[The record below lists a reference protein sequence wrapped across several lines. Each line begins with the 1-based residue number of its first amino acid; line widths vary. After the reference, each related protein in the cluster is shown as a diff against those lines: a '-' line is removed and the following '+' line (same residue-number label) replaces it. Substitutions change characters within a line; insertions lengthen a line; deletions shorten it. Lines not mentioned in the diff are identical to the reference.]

1 MAEQTQTT
9 EIASKSST
17 NTGGGLISN
26 IGDTLEKIK
35 RFSNEPA
42 VQRSIPV
49 MITLFV
55 IFIGMVFFIS
65 FREPSRTTLFSSLPE
80 HEKSR
85 VIDVLRSNGIDVSID
100 STTGEVLVPSPEY
113 YEAKMKLA
121 AEGLPSSVPQGY
133 DLLEKIPMG
142 TSRSVEFM
150 KMKQTQEIELARSI
164 NEISYVLGARVHLA
178 IPERSVFVRDAGSPT
193 ASVFVKLA
201 DGRVLNREQVRAIV
215 HIVSSSIP
223 NMSSDNV
230 TVVDQYGKL
239 LSKPEDDP
247 NIALTEKQLNHRI
260 KIESLYRERILSL
273 VTPMVGAGNLT
284 AQVNVEM
291 DFANTQVT
299 EETFDPESIS
309 TRSEQNSADEST
321 DRPARGVPGAVANQ
335 APLAADLQ
343 IDTPTEASEQEFKQR
358 STSNVKNYE
367 VSKKLSTTI
376 GQIGKIR
383 KVKTAVLVKNKIIQT
398 PEGTVTEPLSDEE
411 KEKIS
416 SLVKEAVGFNGDRGD
431 SIVVT
436 SGEFIE
442 ELQVI
447 VTKWYEQAWFQNI
460 AGQIST
466 VLILAIIT
474 FGALKPLLNRILV
487 PSAGVAGAGGPGG
500 AISEADLEAE
510 EEGEVEVQEGES
522 LEDIKA
528 KLKPKKAAISAEMLD
543 TANTYDDKVAVIR
556 MIVGDEA
563 GKVSNV
569 FRQLMKKDAL

>member
-1 MAEQTQTT
+1 MAEQVQTSDITTTTQN
-9 EIASKSST
+9 SNLGLLNNVG
-17 NTGGGLISN
+17 NTL
-26 IGDTLEKIK
+26 DKLRK
-35 RFSNEPA
+35 FSNEPA

-55 IFIGMVFFIS
+55 IFIGLILFVS

-85 VIDVLRSNGIDVSID
+85 VMEVLRNNGIDVSID
-100 STTGEVLVPSPEY
+100 SATGEILVPAPEY

-164 NEISYVLGARVHLA
+164 NEIANITGARVHLA
-178 IPERSVFVRDAGSPT
+178 IPERSVFVRDSASPT

-201 DGRVLNREQVRAIV
+201 DGRVLNRGQIRSIV

-230 TVVDQYGKL
+230 TVVDQYGTL

-273 VTPMVGAGNLT
+273 VSPIVGAGNLT

-291 DFANTQVT
+291 DFTNTQTT
-299 EETFDPESIS
+299 EETFDPESIA

-321 DRPARGVPGAVANQ
+321 DRPARGIPGAVANQ

-343 IDTPTEASEQEFKQR
+343 VQAPETGEPAEFKQR
-358 STSNVKNYE
+358 S
-367 VSKKLSTTI
+367 
-376 GQIGKIR
+376 
-383 KVKTAVLVKNKIIQT
+383 
-398 PEGTVTEPLSDEE
+398 
-411 KEKIS
+411 
-416 SLVKEAVGFNGDRGD
+416 
-431 SIVVT
+431 
-436 SGEFIE
+436 
-442 ELQVI
+442 
-447 VTKWYEQAWFQNI
+447 
-460 AGQIST
+460 
-466 VLILAIIT
+466 
-474 FGALKPLLNRILV
+474 
-487 PSAGVAGAGGPGG
+487 
-500 AISEADLEAE
+500 
-510 EEGEVEVQEGES
+510 
-522 LEDIKA
+522 
-528 KLKPKKAAISAEMLD
+528 
-543 TANTYDDKVAVIR
+543 
-556 MIVGDEA
+556 
-563 GKVSNV
+563 
-569 FRQLMKKDAL
+569 

>member
-1 MAEQTQTT
+1 MAEQTQTS
-9 EIASKSST
+9 EITTANQDT
-17 NTGGGLISN
+17 NTNLIAN
-26 IGDTLEKIK
+26 IGNTLDKLRK
-35 RFSNEPA
+35 FSNEPA

-55 IFIGMVFFIS
+55 IFIGLVLFVS
-65 FREPSRTTLFSSLPE
+65 FREPSRTTFSSLPE

-85 VIDVLRSNGIDVSID
+85 VMEVLRNNGIDVSID
-100 STTGEVLVPSPEY
+100 STTGEILVPAPEY

-164 NEISYVLGARVHLA
+164 NEIAHITGARVHLA
-178 IPERSVFVRDAGSPT
+178 IPERSVFVRDAASPT

-201 DGRVLNREQVRAIV
+201 DGRILNREQIRSIV

-230 TVVDQYGKL
+230 TVVDQYGTL

-273 VTPMVGAGNLT
+273 VSPIVGAGNLT

-321 DRPARGVPGAVANQ
+321 DRPARGIPGAVANQ

-367 VSKKLSTTI
+367 VSKKLSTVV
-376 GQIGKIR
+376 GQTGKIR
-383 KVKTAVLVKNKIIQT
+383 KETAVLVKNKIVET
-398 PEGTVTEPLSDEE
+398 PECTTISEPLSEE
-411 KEKIS
+411 DSEKIS
-416 SLVKEAVGFNGDRGD
+416 SLV
-431 SIVVT
+431 
-436 SGEFIE
+436 
-442 ELQVI
+442 
-447 VTKWYEQAWFQNI
+447 
-460 AGQIST
+460 
-466 VLILAIIT
+466 
-474 FGALKPLLNRILV
+474 
-487 PSAGVAGAGGPGG
+487 
-500 AISEADLEAE
+500 
-510 EEGEVEVQEGES
+510 
-522 LEDIKA
+522 
-528 KLKPKKAAISAEMLD
+528 
-543 TANTYDDKVAVIR
+543 
-556 MIVGDEA
+556 
-563 GKVSNV
+563 
-569 FRQLMKKDAL
+569 

>member
-9 EIASKSST
+9 TELASTQVGST
-17 NTGGGLISN
+17 GLLST
-26 IGDTLEKIK
+26 IGNSLEKFK
-35 RFSNEPA
+35 KFSNEPA
-42 VQRSIPV
+42 VQRSVPV
-49 MITLFV
+49 MIGLFV
-55 IFIGMVFFIS
+55 IFLGLIFFIT
-65 FREPSRTTLFSSLPE
+65 FREPARTALFSSLPE

-85 VIDVLRSNGIDVSID
+85 VMDVLRTNGIDVSID
-100 STTGEVLVPSPEY
+100 RATGEILVPSPEY

-133 DLLEKIPMG
+133 DILEKIPMG

-164 NEISYVLGARVHLA
+164 NEISYILGARVHLA
-178 IPERSVFVRDAGSPT
+178 IPEKSVFVRESSPPT

-201 DGRVLNREQVRAIV
+201 DGRVLSREQIRSIV
-215 HIVSSSIP
+215 HIVSSSVP

-230 TVVDQYGKL
+230 TVVDQYGGL

-247 NIALTEKQLNHRI
+247 NVALTEKQLAHRI

-273 VTPMVGAGNLT
+273 VSPIVGAGNLT

-291 DFANTQVT
+291 DYTNTQTT

-309 TRSEQNSADEST
+309 TRSEQNSSDEST
-321 DRPARGVPGAVANQ
+321 DRPARGIPGAVANQ
-335 APLAADLQ
+335 APLAADLAVEQ
-343 IDTPTEASEQEFKQR
+343 PAADEPQEFKQR
-358 STSNVKNYE
+358 SSSNVKNYE

-383 KVKTAVLVKNKIIQT
+383 KVKTAVLVKNKMVET
-398 PEGTVTEPLSDEE
+398 AEGLSSEPLGEE
-411 KEKIS
+411 DKEKIS

-436 SGEFIE
+436 SGDFIE
-442 ELQVI
+442 EMDVI
-447 VTKWYEQAWFQNI
+447 STKWYEESWFQNLV
-460 AGQIST
+460 GQFST
-466 VLILAIIT
+466 VLILAIVT

-487 PSAGVAGAGGPGG
+487 PTAGVSGAPGM
-500 AISEADLEAE
+500 SESDLEAE
-510 EEGEVEVQEGES
+510 EAEEEVQVQEGES

-528 KLKPKKAAISAEMLD
+528 KLKPKKQTISAEMLD
-543 TANTYDDKVAVIR
+543 TANSYDDKVAVIR

-569 FRQLMKKDAL
+569 FRQLMKKDIT

>member
-1 MAEQTQTT
+1 MAEQTQTS
-9 EIASKSST
+9 EITTANQDT
-17 NTGGGLISN
+17 NTNLIAN
-26 IGDTLEKIK
+26 IGNTLDKLRK
-35 RFSNEPA
+35 FSNEPA

-55 IFIGMVFFIS
+55 IFIGLVLFVS

-85 VIDVLRSNGIDVSID
+85 VMEVLRNNGIDVSID
-100 STTGEVLVPSPEY
+100 STTGEILVPAPEY

-164 NEISYVLGARVHLA
+164 NEIAHITGARVHLA
-178 IPERSVFVRDAGSPT
+178 IPERSVFVRDAASPT

-201 DGRVLNREQVRAIV
+201 DGRILNREQIRSIV

-230 TVVDQYGKL
+230 TVVDQYGTL

-273 VTPMVGAGNLT
+273 VSPIVGAGNLT

-291 DFANTQVT
+291 DFTNTQTT
-299 EETFDPESIS
+299 EETFDPESIA

-321 DRPARGVPGAVANQ
+321 DRPARGIPGAVANQ

-343 IDTPTEASEQEFKQR
+343 IDAPTEETEQEFKQR

-367 VSKKLSTTI
+367 VSKKLSTVV

-383 KVKTAVLVKNKIIQT
+383 KVKTAVLVKNKIVET
-398 PEGTVTEPLSDEE
+398 PEGTTITEPLSAEDS
-411 KEKIS
+411 EKIS

-436 SGEFIE
+436 SGDFIE
-442 ELQVI
+442 EMDLVS
-447 VTKWYEQAWFQNI
+447 VNWYEESWFQNLI
-460 AGQIST
+460 GQLST

-487 PSAGVAGAGGPGG
+487 PSAGAAGAPSG
-500 AISEADLEAE
+500 AMSEEDLEAE
-510 EEGEVEVQEGES
+510 PEEEVEVQEGES

-528 KLKPKKAAISAEMLD
+528 KLKPKKTAISAEMLD

-569 FRQLMKKDAL
+569 FRQLMKKDA

>member
-1 MAEQTQTT
+1 MAEQTQNTS
-9 EIASKSST
+9 EIATTKIST
-17 NTGGGLISN
+17 NGV
-26 IGDTLEKIK
+26 IGTIGNSLEKFK

-49 MITLFV
+49 MIGLFV
-55 IFIGMVFFIS
+55 IFIGLIFFMT
-65 FREPSRTTLFSSLPE
+65 FREPARTTLFSSLPE

-85 VIDVLRSNGIDVSID
+85 VVDVLRSNGIDVSID
-100 STTGEVLVPSPEY
+100 KTTGEVLVPSPEY

-164 NEISYVLGARVHLA
+164 NEISYIIGARVHLA
-178 IPERSVFVRDAGSPT
+178 IPEKSVFVRETSPPT
-193 ASVFVKLA
+193 ASVFIKLA
-201 DGRVLNREQVRAIV
+201 EGRVLGKEQVRSIV

-230 TVVDQYGKL
+230 TVVDQYGGL

-247 NIALTEKQLNHRI
+247 NIALTDKQLSHRI

-273 VTPMVGAGNLT
+273 VSPIVGVGNLT

-291 DFANTQVT
+291 DYTNTQTT

-309 TRSEQNSADEST
+309 TRSEQNSLDESS
-321 DRPARGVPGAVANQ
+321 DRPARGIPGAVANQ
-335 APLAADLQ
+335 APLAADLAVEEPQ
-343 IDTPTEASEQEFKQR
+343 SDEQQEFKQR
-358 STSNVKNYE
+358 SSSNVKNYE
-367 VSKKLSTTI
+367 VSKKLSTTV

-383 KVKTAVLVKNKIIQT
+383 KVKTAVLVKNKIVVT
-398 PEGTVTEPLSDEE
+398 PEGSVSEPISEE
-411 KEKIS
+411 DKEKIS
-416 SLVKEAVGFNGDRGD
+416 SLVKEAVGFNDDRGD

-436 SGEFIE
+436 SGDFIE
-442 ELQVI
+442 EIDVLSI
-447 VTKWYEQAWFQNI
+447 NWYESAWFQNLV
-460 AGQIST
+460 GQLST

-487 PSAGVAGAGGPGG
+487 PTTGTGTQAGMT
-500 AISEADLEAE
+500 EADLEAE
-510 EEGEVEVQEGES
+510 ETDDEVQVQEGES

-528 KLKPKKAAISAEMLD
+528 KLKPKKATISAEMLD
-543 TANTYDDKVAVIR
+543 TANSYDDKVAVIR

-569 FRQLMKKDAL
+569 FRQLMKKDEI

>member
-9 EIASKSST
+9 TELTSAQVGST
-17 NTGGGLISN
+17 GLLST
-26 IGDTLEKIK
+26 IGNSLEKFK
-35 RFSNEPA
+35 KFSNEPA
-42 VQRSIPV
+42 VQRSVPV
-49 MITLFV
+49 MIGLFV
-55 IFIGMVFFIS
+55 IFLGLIFFIT
-65 FREPSRTTLFSSLPE
+65 FREPSRTALFSSLPE

-85 VIDVLRSNGIDVSID
+85 VMDVLRTNGIDVSID
-100 STTGEVLVPSPEY
+100 RATGEILVPSPEY

-133 DLLEKIPMG
+133 DILEKIPMG

-164 NEISYVLGARVHLA
+164 NEISYILGARVHLA
-178 IPERSVFVRDAGSPT
+178 IPEKSVFVRESSPPT

-201 DGRVLNREQVRAIV
+201 DGRVLSREQIRSIV
-215 HIVSSSIP
+215 HIVSSSVP

-230 TVVDQYGKL
+230 TVVDQYGGL

-247 NIALTEKQLNHRI
+247 NVALTQKQLAHRI

-273 VTPMVGAGNLT
+273 VSPIVGAGNLT

-291 DFANTQVT
+291 DYTNTQTT

-309 TRSEQNSADEST
+309 TRSEQNSQDEST
-321 DRPARGVPGAVANQ
+321 DRPARGIPGAVANQ
-335 APLAADLQ
+335 APLAADLGV
-343 IDTPTEASEQEFKQR
+343 EAPAADEPQEFKQR
-358 STSNVKNYE
+358 SSSNVKNYE

-383 KVKTAVLVKNKIIQT
+383 KVKTAVLVKNKMVET
-398 PEGTVTEPLSDEE
+398 AEGLSSEPLGEE
-411 KEKIS
+411 DKEKIS

-436 SGEFIE
+436 SGDFIE
-442 ELQVI
+442 EMDVI
-447 VTKWYEQAWFQNI
+447 TTKWYEESWFQNLV
-460 AGQIST
+460 GQFST
-466 VLILAIIT
+466 VLILAIVT

-487 PSAGVAGAGGPGG
+487 PTAGVSGAPGM
-500 AISEADLEAE
+500 SESDLEAE
-510 EEGEVEVQEGES
+510 EAEDEVQVQEGES

-528 KLKPKKAAISAEMLD
+528 KLKPKKQTISAEMLD
-543 TANTYDDKVAVIR
+543 TANSYDDKVAVIR

-569 FRQLMKKDAL
+569 FRQLMKKDIT

>member
-9 EIASKSST
+9 TELASTQVGST
-17 NTGGGLISN
+17 GLLST
-26 IGDTLEKIK
+26 IGNSLEKFK
-35 RFSNEPA
+35 KFSNEPA
-42 VQRSIPV
+42 VQRSVPV
-49 MITLFV
+49 MIGLFV
-55 IFIGMVFFIS
+55 IFLGLIFFVT
-65 FREPSRTTLFSSLPE
+65 FREPARTTLFSSLPE

-85 VIDVLRSNGIDVSID
+85 VMDVLRTNGIDVSID
-100 STTGEVLVPSPEY
+100 RTTGEILVPSPEY

-164 NEISYVLGARVHLA
+164 NEISYILGARVHLA
-178 IPERSVFVRDAGSPT
+178 IPEKSVFVRESSPPT
-193 ASVFVKLA
+193 ASVFIKLA
-201 DGRVLNREQVRAIV
+201 DGRVLSREQIRSIV
-215 HIVSSSIP
+215 HIVSSSVP

-230 TVVDQYGKL
+230 TVVDQYGGL

-247 NIALTEKQLNHRI
+247 NVALTQKQLAHRI

-273 VTPMVGAGNLT
+273 VSPIVGAGNLT

-291 DFANTQVT
+291 DYTNTQTT

-309 TRSEQNSADEST
+309 TRSEQNSQDEST
-321 DRPARGVPGAVANQ
+321 DRPARGIPGAVANQ
-335 APLAADLQ
+335 APLAADLGV
-343 IDTPTEASEQEFKQR
+343 EAPAADEPQEFKQR
-358 STSNVKNYE
+358 SSSNVKNYE

-376 GQIGKIR
+376 GQIGQIR
-383 KVKTAVLVKNKIIQT
+383 KVKTAVLVKNKMVET
-398 PEGTVTEPLSDEE
+398 AEGLSSEPLGEE
-411 KEKIS
+411 DKEKIS
-416 SLVKEAVGFNGDRGD
+416 SLVKEAVGFNEDRGD

-436 SGEFIE
+436 SGDFVE
-442 ELQVI
+442 EMDVI
-447 VTKWYEQAWFQNI
+447 STKWYEESWFQNLV
-460 AGQIST
+460 GQFST
-466 VLILAIIT
+466 VLILAIVT

-487 PSAGVAGAGGPGG
+487 PTAGVSGAPGM
-500 AISEADLEAE
+500 SESDLEAE
-510 EEGEVEVQEGES
+510 ESEEEVQVQEGES

-528 KLKPKKAAISAEMLD
+528 KLKPKKQTISAEMLD
-543 TANTYDDKVAVIR
+543 TANSYDDKVAVIR

-569 FRQLMKKDAL
+569 FRQLMKKDIT

>member
-1 MAEQTQTT
+1 MAEDIQTA
-9 EIASKSST
+9 EIAKTQIT
-17 NTGGGLISN
+17 NQGFLANVGNS
-26 IGDTLEKIK
+26 LEKIK
-35 RFSNEPA
+35 KFSNEPA

-55 IFIGMVFFIS
+55 IFIGLVFFIS
-65 FREPSRTTLFSSLPE
+65 FREPSRTTLFSALPE

-85 VIDVLRSNGIDVSID
+85 VMDVLRANGIDVSID
-100 STTGEVLVPSPEY
+100 RTTGEILVPSPEY

-133 DLLEKIPMG
+133 DVLEKIPMG

-164 NEISYVLGARVHLA
+164 NEIANIVGARVHLA
-178 IPERSVFVRDAGSPT
+178 IPEKSVFVRDSSPPT

-201 DGRVLNREQVRAIV
+201 DGRALGLEQIRSIV

-223 NMSSDNV
+223 NMTSDNV
-230 TVVDQYGKL
+230 TVVDQYGSL

-247 NIALTEKQLNHRI
+247 NLAMTEKQLAHRV
-260 KIESLYRERILSL
+260 KIESIYRQRILSL
-273 VTPMVGAGNLT
+273 VSPIVGAGNLT

-291 DFANTQVT
+291 DFTSNQTT
-299 EETFDPESIS
+299 EEIFDPESIS
-309 TRSEQNSADEST
+309 TRSEQNSQDEST
-321 DRPARGVPGAVANQ
+321 DRPARGIPGAVANQ

-343 IDTPTEASEQEFKQR
+343 VDAPETGTAAEFKQR
-358 STSNVKNYE
+358 SSSNVKNYE
-367 VSKKLSTTI
+367 VSKKLSTTV
-376 GQIGKIR
+376 GQIGKIK
-383 KVKTAVLVKNKIIQT
+383 KVKTAVLVKNKIVET
-398 PEGTVTEPLSDEE
+398 PEGSVSEPLSDED
-411 KEKIS
+411 KEKIT
-416 SLVKEAVGFNGDRGD
+416 SLVKEAVGFNEDRED

-436 SGEFIE
+436 SGDFIQE
-442 ELQVI
+442 MDVI
-447 VTKWYEQAWFQNI
+447 TKKWYEESWFQNMV
-460 AGQIST
+460 GQLST
-466 VLILAIIT
+466 VLILAIVT

-487 PSAGVAGAGGPGG
+487 PSAGVGGGVAGA
-500 AISEADLEAE
+500 SEADLEAE
-510 EEGEVEVQEGES
+510 EAEDEVQVQEGES

-528 KLKPKKAAISAEMLD
+528 KLKPKKSTISADMLD

-569 FRQLMKKDAL
+569 FRQLMKKDV

>member
-9 EIASKSST
+9 TELASTQVGST
-17 NTGGGLISN
+17 GLLST
-26 IGDTLEKIK
+26 IGNSLEKFK
-35 RFSNEPA
+35 KFSNEPA
-42 VQRSIPV
+42 VQRSVPV
-49 MITLFV
+49 MIGLFV
-55 IFIGMVFFIS
+55 IFLGLIFFIT
-65 FREPSRTTLFSSLPE
+65 FREPSRTALFSSLPE

-85 VIDVLRSNGIDVSID
+85 VMDVLRTNGIDVSID
-100 STTGEVLVPSPEY
+100 RATGEILVPSPEY

-133 DLLEKIPMG
+133 DILEKIPMG

-164 NEISYVLGARVHLA
+164 NEISYILGARVHLA
-178 IPERSVFVRDAGSPT
+178 IPEKSVFVRESSPPT

-201 DGRVLNREQVRAIV
+201 DGRVLSREQIRSIV
-215 HIVSSSIP
+215 HIVSSSVP

-230 TVVDQYGKL
+230 TVVDQYGGL

-247 NIALTEKQLNHRI
+247 NVALTEKQLAHRI

-273 VTPMVGAGNLT
+273 VSPIVGAGNLT

-291 DFANTQVT
+291 DYTNTQTT

-309 TRSEQNSADEST
+309 TRSEQNSSDEST
-321 DRPARGVPGAVANQ
+321 DRPARGIPGAVANQ
-335 APLAADLQ
+335 APLAADLAVEQ
-343 IDTPTEASEQEFKQR
+343 PAADEPQEFKQR
-358 STSNVKNYE
+358 SSSNVKNYE

-383 KVKTAVLVKNKIIQT
+383 KVKTAVLVKNKMVET
-398 PEGTVTEPLSDEE
+398 AEGLSSEPLGEE
-411 KEKIS
+411 DKEKIS

-436 SGEFIE
+436 SGDFIE
-442 ELQVI
+442 EMDVI
-447 VTKWYEQAWFQNI
+447 STKWYEESWFQNLV
-460 AGQIST
+460 GQFST
-466 VLILAIIT
+466 VLILAIVT

-487 PSAGVAGAGGPGG
+487 PTAGVSGAPGM
-500 AISEADLEAE
+500 SESDLEAE
-510 EEGEVEVQEGES
+510 EAEEEVQVQEGES

-528 KLKPKKAAISAEMLD
+528 KLKPKKQTISAEMLD
-543 TANTYDDKVAVIR
+543 TANSYDDKVAVIR

-569 FRQLMKKDAL
+569 FRQLMKKDIT

>member
-9 EIASKSST
+9 EIANNQVNAGGILSNVG
-17 NTGGGLISN
+17 NTF
-26 IGDTLEKIK
+26 DKIR

-100 STTGEVLVPSPEY
+100 SSTGEVLVPSPEY

-178 IPERSVFVRDAGSPT
+178 IPERSVFVRETASPT

-247 NIALTEKQLNHRI
+247 NIALTEKQLNHKI

-273 VTPMVGAGNLT
+273 VSPMVGAGNLT

-291 DFANTQVT
+291 DFSNTQVT

-309 TRSEQNSADEST
+309 TRSEQNSSDEST
-321 DRPARGVPGAVANQ
+321 DKPARGIPGAVANQ

-343 IDTPTEASEQEFKQR
+343 IDTPAEGDEAEFKQR
-358 STSNVKNYE
+358 STSNVRNYE

-383 KVKTAVLVKNKIIQT
+383 KVKTAVLVKNKFVQT
-398 PEGTVTEPLSDEE
+398 PEGTTVTEPLNDEE
-411 KEKIS
+411 KEKIT
-416 SLVKEAVGFNGDRGD
+416 SLVKEAVGFNVDRGD

-436 SGEFIE
+436 SSEFIE
-442 ELQVI
+442 EMEVI
-447 VTKWYEQAWFQNI
+447 VTKWYEQAWFQNL

-487 PSAGVAGAGGPGG
+487 PSAGGVGGAAGPGG
-500 AISEADLEAE
+500 VSEADLEAE

>member
-1 MAEQTQTT
+1 MAEDIKNAELATT
-9 EIASKSST
+9 SPKMV
-17 NTGGGLISN
+17 NQGLVGNISN
-26 IGDTLEKIK
+26 TLEKIRK
-35 RFSNEPA
+35 FSNEPA
-42 VQRSIPV
+42 VQRSVPV

-55 IFIGMVFFIS
+55 IFLGLVFFIS
-65 FREPSRTTLFSSLPE
+65 FKEPSRTTLFSSLPE

-85 VIDVLRSNGIDVSID
+85 VIDVLRNNGIDVSID
-100 STTGEVLVPSPEY
+100 QTTGEVLVPKPDY

-133 DLLEKIPMG
+133 DMLETIPMG

-150 KMKQTQEIELARSI
+150 KMKQTQELELARSI
-164 NEISYVLGARVHLA
+164 NEISNIMGARVHLA
-178 IPERSVFVRDAGSPT
+178 IPEKSVFVRDSAPPT
-193 ASVFVKLA
+193 ASVFVKLVN
-201 DGRVLNREQVRAIV
+201 GRVLTREQIRSIV

-247 NIALTEKQLNHRI
+247 NIALTDKQLSHRI
-260 KIESLYRERILSL
+260 KVEKLYRERIISL
-273 VTPMVGAGNLT
+273 VSPIVGAGNLT

-291 DFANTQVT
+291 DFTTNQTT
-299 EETFDPESIS
+299 EEVFDPESIS
-309 TRSEQNSADEST
+309 TRSEQNSMDEST

-343 IDTPTEASEQEFKQR
+343 VDAPESGEEAEFKQR
-358 STSNVKNYE
+358 SSSNVKNYE
-367 VSKKLSTTI
+367 VSKKLSTTV
-376 GQIGKIR
+376 GQIGRIIKI
-383 KVKTAVLVKNKIIQT
+383 KTAVLVKNKMVET
-398 PEGTVTEPLSDEE
+398 PEGQTSEPISDEDR
-411 KEKIS
+411 EKIS
-416 SLVKEAVGFNGDRGD
+416 SLVKEAVGFNVDRGD

-442 ELQVI
+442 EVQVL
-447 VTKWYEQAWFQNI
+447 VTKWYEESWFQNLI
-460 AGQIST
+460 TQLST

-487 PSAGVAGAGGPGG
+487 PSAGVGGGAGVG
-500 AISEADLEAE
+500 AATDDDLEAQDAD
-510 EEGEVEVQEGES
+510 EVEVEEGES

-528 KLKPKKAAISAEMLD
+528 KLKPKKASISAEMLD

-569 FRQLMKKDAL
+569 FRQLMKKDV

>member
-9 EIASKSST
+9 TELASTQVGST
-17 NTGGGLISN
+17 GLLST
-26 IGDTLEKIK
+26 IGNSLEKFK
-35 RFSNEPA
+35 KFSNEPA
-42 VQRSIPV
+42 VQRSVPV
-49 MITLFV
+49 MIGLFV
-55 IFIGMVFFIS
+55 IFLGLIFFIT
-65 FREPSRTTLFSSLPE
+65 FREPSRTALFSSLPE

-85 VIDVLRSNGIDVSID
+85 VMDVLRTNGIDVSID
-100 STTGEVLVPSPEY
+100 RATGEILVPSPEY

-133 DLLEKIPMG
+133 DILEKIPMG

-164 NEISYVLGARVHLA
+164 NEISYILGARVHLA
-178 IPERSVFVRDAGSPT
+178 IPEKSVFVRESSPPT

-201 DGRVLNREQVRAIV
+201 DGRVLSREQIRSIV
-215 HIVSSSIP
+215 HIVSSSVP

-230 TVVDQYGKL
+230 TVVDQYGGL

-247 NIALTEKQLNHRI
+247 NVALTEKQLAHRI

-273 VTPMVGAGNLT
+273 VSPIVGAGNLT

-291 DFANTQVT
+291 DYTNTQTT

-309 TRSEQNSADEST
+309 TRSEQNSSDEST
-321 DRPARGVPGAVANQ
+321 DRPARGIPGAVANQ
-335 APLAADLQ
+335 APLAADLAVEQ
-343 IDTPTEASEQEFKQR
+343 PAADEPQEFKQR
-358 STSNVKNYE
+358 SSSNVKNYE

-383 KVKTAVLVKNKIIQT
+383 KVKTAVLVKNKMVET
-398 PEGTVTEPLSDEE
+398 AEGLSSEPLGEE
-411 KEKIS
+411 DKEKIS

-436 SGEFIE
+436 SGDFIE
-442 ELQVI
+442 EMDVI
-447 VTKWYEQAWFQNI
+447 STKWYEESWFQNLV
-460 AGQIST
+460 GQFST
-466 VLILAIIT
+466 VLILAIVT

-487 PSAGVAGAGGPGG
+487 PTAGVSGAPGM
-500 AISEADLEAE
+500 SESDLEAE
-510 EEGEVEVQEGES
+510 ESEEEVQVQEGES

-528 KLKPKKAAISAEMLD
+528 KLKPKKQTISAEMLD
-543 TANTYDDKVAVIR
+543 TANSYDDKVAVIR

-569 FRQLMKKDAL
+569 FRQLMKKDIT